1 MRPLTLAE
9 VAEAVGGTVSGDAT
23 VEVRGASADSR
34 AVAASA
40 LFVAI
45 PGERVDGHDYI
56 DQAAAAGAAAALSTR
71 PSTLPTVVVTDPVTA
86 LGSLA
91 RWLVAGL
98 PDLTVVAVTGSS
110 GKTSTKDLLAAVMA
124 RRGPVVAPA
133 GSMNTEVGLP
143 LTALRCDRDTRSL
156 VAEMGARGTGH
167 IAYLCELTPPD
178 ISVVLNV
185 GTAHLGEFGSR
196 EAIAAAKGEIVEALR
211 PEGVAIL
218 NADDPLVAAMA
229 ERTSATVLTYGASAG
244 ADLRIQDLTLDAL
257 ARPSFTLTT
266 ATEAAAVTMK
276 VSGEHSA
283 WNGAAAVLAGVAA
296 GVPLA
301 DAAAALSAAEAVS
314 RWRMEITTTADGVTI
329 VNDAYNANPSS
340 MAAALKSLAEIGRAG
355 SGRTWA
361 VLGEMKELGPDS
373 ATEHDLIGR
382 LAVRLNIGRLVAVG
396 DGARPL
402 HLGAAH
408 EGSWDGESVWVA
420 DKDAAVALL
429 RAQVVPGDVVLVKGS
444 RSVGLESVAEALLDG
459 SA

>member
-1 MRPLTLAE
+1 M
-9 VAEAVGGTVSGDAT
+9 
-23 VEVRGASADSR
+23 
-34 AVAASA
+34 
-40 LFVAI
+40 
-45 PGERVDGHDYI
+45 
-56 DQAAAAGAAAALSTR
+56 
-71 PSTLPTVVVTDPVTA
+71 TDPVTA
-86 LGSLA
+86 LSLA
-91 RWLVAGL
+91 RVAG
-98 PDLTVVAVTGSS
+98 G
-110 GKTSTKDLLAAVMA
+110 G
-124 RRGPVVAPA
+124 PA
-133 GSMNTEVGLP
+133 GSDGRGGDRLVGQDLDQGPARRRHGAAGPGGRPGRLHEHRGGLP
-143 LTALRCDRDTRSL
+143 LTARCAATGTPAPGRRD
-156 VAEMGARGTGH
+156 GARGTGH

-178 ISVVLNV
+178 ISIVLNV

-301 DAAAALSAAEAVS
+301 EAAAALSAAEAVS

-340 MAAALKSLAEIGRAG
+340 DTAALKSLAEIGRAG

-361 VLGEMKELGPDS
+361 VLG
-373 ATEHDLIGR
+373 R
-382 LAVRLNIGRLVAVG
+382 
-396 DGARPL
+396 
-402 HLGAAH
+402 
-408 EGSWDGESVWVA
+408 
-420 DKDAAVALL
+420 
-429 RAQVVPGDVVLVKGS
+429 
-444 RSVGLESVAEALLDG
+444 
-459 SA
+459 